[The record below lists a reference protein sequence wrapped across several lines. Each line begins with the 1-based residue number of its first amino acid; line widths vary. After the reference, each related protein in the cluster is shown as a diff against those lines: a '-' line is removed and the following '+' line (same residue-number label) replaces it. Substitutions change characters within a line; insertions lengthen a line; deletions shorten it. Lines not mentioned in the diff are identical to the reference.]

1 MIAVNRYGWIGIG
14 VAAGL
19 VMVLSGHVAAATDQD
34 DWPDWASE
42 EEATRARI
50 AAVNE
55 GELSFLETR
64 PLVAVHHH
72 SSRIQITEDSLL
84 DGWVLMQQCHENLD
98 QVLSAQIVFHP
109 ERSRALQLVSFRN
122 IEQAHAEGHS
132 IQLHGIGPASQVCI
146 SVETRALQLEGGDVF
161 ELHNGPFMRRFLDGY
176 YPLHVS
182 LQIDHPVSLVLADFV
197 PGRQPGFDVSE
208 QSGRIQVEAL
218 FEGELR
224 TRFRFL
230 SR

>member
-1 MIAVNRYGWIGIG
+1 MIAVKRHGWIGIG
-14 VAAGL
+14 VAAVA
-19 VMVLSGHVAAATDQD
+19 VMALCGAVVAATDQE
-34 DWPDWASE
+34 DWPDWVTEQESLH
-42 EEATRARI
+42 ARI

-64 PLVAVHHH
+64 PVAAVHHH
-72 SSRIQITEDSLL
+72 SSRVLITEGSLL
-84 DGWVLMQQCHENLD
+84 DGWVLMQQCHDNLD
-98 QVLSAQIVFHP
+98 QVSSAQIVFHP

-122 IEQAHAEGHS
+122 VEQARAEAHS
-132 IQLHGIGPASQVCI
+132 IQLRGIGPASQVCI
-146 SVETRALQLEGGDVF
+146 SVETRALHLDDGDVF

-182 LQIDHPVSLVLADFV
+182 LQIDHPASLVLADFV
-197 PGRQPGFDVSE
+197 PGRQPGFEVSE
-208 QSGRIQVEAL
+208 QSGRIRVEAL